1 MHFDAISN
9 CWLPQLFL
17 LPNYIRKI
25 MCSFSVIHTGLQFG
39 RLADSFIFIVQTATL
54 VLCELLC
61 GTTDKFYVVIVN
73 KQQCQR
79 WSFEV
84 LAPATH
90 KGQIIS
96 SSCSSTVKPNRASV
110 HFLSHVVL

>member
-1 MHFDAISN
+1 
-9 CWLPQLFL
+9 
-17 LPNYIRKI
+17 

-39 RLADSFIFIVQTATL
+39 RLADSLIFIVQTATL

-61 GTTDKFYVVIVN
+61 GTTDRFYVVIVN

-96 SSCSSTVKPNRASV
+96 SNFSHVSCSSAVKPNKASV
-110 HFLSHVVL
+110 HFLSHVELRL